1 MKQLVLNDGRSMEV
15 QSVSAAGGVLHV
27 RMILTTSEQLKAYFM
42 DTFATSVMTLYENGK
57 PVDDPYENYTI
68 LKYIKEETGGIW
80 EVELRQTEADTNTQL
95 AELKEE
101 VQAAQQATTQ
111 TNTDLQMAIAEL
123 TMVIATLAVPAAE
136 TPQDTEGGEMDV

>member
-15 QSVSAAGGVLHV
+15 QSVSAAGGILHV

-42 DTFATSVMTLYENGK
+42 DAFATAVMTLYESGK
-57 PVDDPYENYTI
+57 EQAKYENYTI

-80 EVELRQTEADTNTQL
+80 EVELRQTEADTDTRL
-95 AELKEE
+95 AELEEE

-123 TMVIATLAVPAAE
+123 TMVIATLAAPAV
-136 TPQDTEGGEMDV
+136 DVEGGEESV

>member
-1 MKQLVLNDGRSMEV
+1 MKQLMLNDGRSMEV

-57 PVDDPYENYTI
+57 EQGKYENYTS

-80 EVELRQTEADTNTQL
+80 EVELRQTEADTDTQL

-101 VQAAQQATTQ
+101 VQAAQQATDQ
-111 TNTDLQMAIAEL
+111 ANTNLQMAIAEL
-123 TMVIATLAVPAAE
+123 TMVIATLAAPAAG
-136 TPQDTEGGEMDV
+136 TEGGETDV

>member
-27 RMILTTSEQLKAYFM
+27 RVILTTSEQLKAYFM
-42 DTFATSVMTLYENGK
+42 DTFATAAMTLYENGK
-57 PVDDPYENYTI
+57 EQAKYENYTI

-80 EVELRQTEADTNTQL
+80 EVELRQTEADTDTQL

-101 VQAAQQATTQ
+101 VQAAQQATDQ
-111 TNTDLQMAIAEL
+111 TNTNLQMAIAEL
-123 TMVIATLAVPAAE
+123 TMVIATLAAPAV
-136 TPQDTEGGEMDV
+136 DVEGGEESV

>member
-15 QSVSAAGGVLHV
+15 QSASAAGGVLHV

-42 DTFATSVMTLYENGK
+42 DTFATATMTLYENGK
-57 PVDDPYENYTI
+57 EQAKYENYTI

-80 EVELRQTEADTNTQL
+80 EVELRQTEADTDTQL

-101 VQAAQQATTQ
+101 VRAAQQATTQ

-123 TMVIATLAVPAAE
+123 TMVIATLAAPE
-136 TPQDTEGGEMDV
+136 TGTEGGETDV

>member
-1 MKQLVLNDGRSMEV
+1 MKQLMLNDGRSMEV

-42 DTFATSVMTLYENGK
+42 DAFATATMTLYENGK
-57 PVDDPYENYTI
+57 EQAQYENYTI

-80 EVELRQTEADTNTQL
+80 EVELRQTEADTDTQL

-101 VQAAQQATTQ
+101 VQAAQQATDQ
-111 TNTDLQMAIAEL
+111 ANTNLQMAIAEL
-123 TMVIATLAVPAAE
+123 TMVIATLATPAAG
-136 TPQDTEGGEMDV
+136 TEGGETDV

>member
-1 MKQLVLNDGRSMEV
+1 MKQLALNDGRSMEV
-15 QSVSAAGGVLHV
+15 QSVSAAGGVMHV

-57 PVDDPYENYTI
+57 EQARYENYTI

-80 EVELRQTEADTNTQL
+80 EVELRQTEADTDTRLN
-95 AELKEE
+95 ELEEE

-123 TMVIATLAVPAAE
+123 TMVIATLAAPTAG
-136 TPQDTEGGEMDV
+136 TGTEGGETDV